1 MQPVFLSEMTGRQGD
16 VLTMDPASYIAA
28 EIDSNMLIPTTIS
41 AVMLGTALLMFV
53 IVVPL
58 SR

>member
-1 MQPVFLSEMTGRQGD
+1 MFLTEMTGRQGD

-41 AVMLGTALLMFV
+41 VVMLGAALLMFV